1 MIEKTV
7 GFAVEGQS
15 RKGYMIHTANAVYAA
30 EPSGS
35 QGYIMTGE
43 RYKSLKDCKQAIL
56 SGGVVE
62 QAEPEIEPESKRS
75 RGLMEPPCNPVYLL
89 AVLLGEHTW
98 RRCTDCSPRKP
109 TAMELEV
116 LDCFG
121 LVDPESGKIDYEL
134 AKAVVKSQEEEFRKE
149 SS

>member
-1 MIEKTV
+1 MITKTV
-7 GFAVEGQS
+7 GFRILGLD
-15 RKGYMIHTANAVYAA
+15 RKGYMIHTDNAVYSA

-35 QGYIMTGE
+35 QGYIMTGQ
-43 RYKSLKDCKQAIL
+43 RYKSLKACKQAIL

-62 QAEPEIEPESKRS
+62 QSEPEIEPESKRS
-75 RGLMEPPCNPVYLL
+75 RGLMEPPCNPVYLF

-98 RRCTDCSPRKP
+98 RRCGRTPRKP
-109 TAMELEV
+109 TEMELEV

-134 AKAVVKSQEEEFRKE
+134 AKAVVEAQEEEFRKE